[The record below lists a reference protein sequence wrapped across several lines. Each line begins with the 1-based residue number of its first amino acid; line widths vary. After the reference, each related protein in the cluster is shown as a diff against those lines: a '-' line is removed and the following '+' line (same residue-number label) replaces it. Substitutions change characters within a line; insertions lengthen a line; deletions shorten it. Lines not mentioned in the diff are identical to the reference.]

1 MAEASDVAGDVF
13 SAEACSCRIPALH
26 LLGAEGDQLLADDFH
41 TGCPRGRCRDIPTFL
56 LIHRSAIGRL
66 TALSR
71 ISGSVVV
78 PVLRGCEGLQAAPVA
93 ILQLNAARLRGG
105 RPGILLRQIQLM
117 FLGGSRRCGREAR
130 CRLWC
135 KVDIVHISY
144 CLDNFLDAA
153 ERNLSLYQ
161 GKREGQTQ
169 PQLRNTG

>member
-1 MAEASDVAGDVF
+1 M
-13 SAEACSCRIPALH
+13 
-26 LLGAEGDQLLADDFH
+26 
-41 TGCPRGRCRDIPTFL
+41 
-56 LIHRSAIGRL
+56 
-66 TALSR
+66 
-71 ISGSVVV
+71 
-78 PVLRGCEGLQAAPVA
+78 A